1 MYGFSCAGFGRRL
14 AVLTALCL
22 ALGAPSC
29 GSREGRPTGRSS
41 PPDSGSAPKTEAE
54 PPADPALSRA
64 KAQQGAGRPAGEETK
79 PEPQPVKKKPAKPK
93 ALGPEIND
101 NELPLISIRTRRG
114 EMVVELYE
122 DDAPNTVAN
131 FISLI
136 EKGFYDGLKFHRVIP
151 NFMIQGG
158 DPTGTGRGGPGY
170 RFADEFGRR
179 GHEGP
184 GVLSMA
190 NSGPSTNG
198 SQFFITHKATPW
210 LDGKHTVFG
219 RVTKGRDVVNA
230 IVKGDR
236 MEKVKVVRKRSHK
249 YAPKVIK

>member
-1 MYGFSCAGFGRRL
+1 MYRFPCAGFGRGG

-22 ALGAPSC
+22 ALGAVSC
-29 GSREGRPTGRSS
+29 GSREGPPTGGGS
-41 PPDSGSAPKTEAE
+41 PPERGTAPKAKAE
-54 PPADPALSRA
+54 PPTGGALGRA
-64 KAQQGAGRPAGEETK
+64 EAVHSASRPAGSETK
-79 PEPQPVKKKPAKPK
+79 GEPQPVEKKPAS
-93 ALGPEIND
+93 GPEIND

-114 EMVVELYE
+114 EMIVELYE

-136 EKGFYDGLKFHRVIP
+136 EKGFYDGLKVHRVIP
-151 NFMIQGG
+151 NFMVQGG

-170 RFADEFGRR
+170 RFADEFNRR
-179 GHEGP
+179 RHEGL

-190 NSGPSTNG
+190 NSGPNTNG

-230 IVKGDR
+230 IVRGDK

-249 YAPKVIK
+249 YAPKVIR